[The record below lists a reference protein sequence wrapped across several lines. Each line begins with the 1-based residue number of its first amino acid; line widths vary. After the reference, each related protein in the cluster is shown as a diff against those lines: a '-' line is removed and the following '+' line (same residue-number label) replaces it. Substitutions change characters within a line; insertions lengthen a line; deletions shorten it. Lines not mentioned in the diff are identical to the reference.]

1 MINIRCT
8 DSTQAMAWV
17 LFFCM
22 KGMRMIKK
30 TSILFRIK
38 IRLNIK
44 KFNIILTFDNCRDI
58 ILSGI

>member
-1 MINIRCT
+1 
-8 DSTQAMAWV
+8 
-17 LFFCM
+17 
-22 KGMRMIKK
+22 MRMIKK

-58 ILSGI
+58 ILPGI